1 MHVKN
6 GQTSMTK
13 ASQNP
18 RSTTRTVSAT
28 RLGILWMLTG
38 LVAAFAQSGSSTLL
52 GTLADQSA
60 AAIANAKVTVT
71 NAGTGAV
78 QNVVSNEAG
87 LFRVLNLL
95 PGQYSVV
102 VRANGFQS
110 FEVKNIV
117 LASSETRDLGGL
129 VLQLG
134 VVTEQVS
141 VTAEATPVQTASS
154 ERSAVIDSNQL
165 NNLALKGRDPFGFM
179 RLVPGIVDLS
189 TDRSSGANAGQLYIN
204 GMSTNS
210 KNVTFDGITELD
222 QGGANAIYVGPPIDA
237 IGEMKVL
244 TNAFQAE
251 YGRPAGGTI
260 NMVTKSGTQEF
271 HGTGYWN
278 RRHEDMNA
286 NSFFNNRGGI
296 ARPIYRYF
304 VGGYSFG
311 GPVYIPN
318 HYNTSK
324 NKAFFFVSQEYTHIT
339 PPSTT
344 SVANLPTAAERGGDF
359 SGAFNSLGQL
369 IRLKDPANNGAP
381 FPDNI
386 IPKTRIDPI
395 GQYYLNAMPLPNG
408 YVNPAAGQQFTANFA
423 STSRTFNH
431 SLVSIVRGDY
441 AVTKDM
447 NVYVR
452 FGLNH
457 NKSDVFNVV
466 SPGLG
471 EQINGLPGYNWAVH
485 AVNVFTPSLVNE
497 VTLGMG
503 RNNNQQLLPGD
514 GSVPSYLL
522 RSSTINPPTL
532 RPFPSGG
539 VLPIS
544 GLPRY
549 FPYLPAATFA
559 GGALPGNPGYF
570 WTGQPGGGLFSS
582 PYMNFNY
589 TYTIQDDLSKTLG
602 NHSLK
607 FGAYYEYNKKIEPY
621 PGGNYMGTFNFGSN
635 VNNPFDT
642 NLGYA
647 NALLGIFQTYTES
660 SNRVIPDPHNVQ
672 IEGYVQDN
680 WRATR
685 RLTLDFGLRFYHIG
699 PTYDTSSSYSEFY
712 PQLWNPAQASKLY
725 TPVTVG
731 GQNLA
736 LNPLTQQTTY
746 FALQGTLVP
755 GSGNPVNGMHAN
767 GLTGKSDYVDFPF
780 LVLAPRFG
788 FAWNVFGDNK
798 TVIRGSFGVFYNR
811 PNGNYLVI
819 GSAPPLL
826 YTPTV
831 YYSSV
836 NQIPQAAASAA
847 ISPTNASAQYGEQK
861 QERNHQFNLTIQR
874 DIGFSTVVDI
884 AYVGNF
890 DRHAQTSTQLNP
902 VPQGAYA
909 NPANIFNNT
918 ELNPNFLRTN
928 YPGMGSILY
937 YPGALS
943 ALNYHALQTSAQHRL
958 QRGLQFGVSYVFSK
972 ALGTCGA
979 WSGLGQGSGCT
990 IGDPYHKARDWYYGP
1005 ISWDRTHVLNINYSY
1020 QVPVPSQNRVVKAI
1034 ANNWVISGITSFQ
1047 TGAPATPSC
1056 SSVNAGPVNSDPSL
1070 SGVGVWATN
1079 NVIGARCQQVGDPK
1093 NFTKSFYQNFNT
1105 SAFTLAAPGTFGNIG
1120 LGILRQPSWYNFD
1133 VTLQKRIH
1141 FSKSE
1146 RRVLQLRFE
1155 GYNILNHA
1163 EFTTMGTS
1171 MQLSGAANTNT
1182 TYGQF
1187 TATNPGRVLS
1197 TTARIEF

>member
-1 MHVKN
+1 MHLKN
-6 GQTSMTK
+6 GRISM
-13 ASQNP
+13 ANALFS
-18 RSTTRTVSAT
+18 R
-28 RLGILWMLTG
+28 RLFSIALLWILSG

-60 AAIANAKVTVT
+60 AAIANANVTVT

-78 QNVVSNEAG
+78 QNAVSNEAG

-210 KNVTFDGITELD
+210 KNVTFDGVTQLD

-251 YGRPAGGTI
+251 YGRTAGGSI
-260 NMVTKSGTQEF
+260 NMVTKGGTQEF

-286 NSFFNNRGGI
+286 NSFFNNRQGI
-296 ARPIYRYF
+296 GRPIYRYF

-318 HYNTSK
+318 HYNTNK

-339 PPSTT
+339 PPATT
-344 SVANLPTAAERGGDF
+344 VTANLPTAAERNGDF
-359 SGAFNSLGQL
+359 SGAVNSKGVL
-369 IRLKDPANNGAP
+369 IPVIDPSTKVQ
-381 FPDNI
+381 FPGNL
-386 IPKTRIDPI
+386 IPKARIDPT

-408 YVNPAAGQQFTANFA
+408 YVNPAPGQQYTANFA
-423 STSRTFNH
+423 KTSQTFNH
-431 SLVSIVRGDY
+431 SLVTIVRGDY
-441 AVTKDM
+441 AITKDM
-447 NVYVR
+447 NVYLR
-452 FGLNH
+452 YGNNSNQTNSF
-457 NKSDVFNVV
+457 DVV
-466 SPGLG
+466 SPGVG
-471 EQINGLPGYNWAVH
+471 ERINALPGYNWATHV
-485 AVNVFTPSLVNE
+485 VNIFTPTLVNE
-497 VTLGMG
+497 VTLGLG
-503 RNNNQQLLPGD
+503 RNNLQSLWAGD
-514 GSVPSYLL
+514 GTPPSYVL

-544 GLPRY
+544 NLPRY
-549 FPYLPAATFA
+549 YPYLPAATFA
-559 GGALPGNPGYF
+559 GGAFPGNAGYF
-570 WTGQPGGGLFSS
+570 YTGQPSNQLFSV

-589 TYTIQDDLSKTLG
+589 TYTIQDDLSKALG

-607 FGAYYEYNKKIEPY
+607 FGVYYEYNKKIEPY
-621 PGGNYMGTFNFGSN
+621 PGGNYYGFFNFGSSTS
-635 VNNPFDT
+635 NPFDT
-642 NLGYA
+642 GIGYA
-647 NALLGIFQTYTES
+647 NALLGNFQNYTEA
-660 SNRVIPDPHNVQ
+660 SNRVIPDPHNVEV
-672 IEGYVQDN
+672 EGYVQDN

-685 RLTLDFGLRFYHIG
+685 RLTLDYGVRFYHIG

-712 PQLWNPAQASKLY
+712 PQLYNPAQAAQLY
-725 TPVTVG
+725 RPVSVG
-731 GQNLA
+731 GQSLA
-736 LNPLTQQTTY
+736 LNPLTGQTTF

-811 PNGNYLVI
+811 PNANYLTI

-831 YYSSV
+831 FYSSV

-861 QERNHQFNLTIQR
+861 QERVHQFNFTIQR
-874 DIGFSTVVDI
+874 DIGFGTVVDI

-902 VPQGAYA
+902 IPQGAYA
-909 NPANIFNNT
+909 NPANLFNNT
-918 ELNPNFLRTN
+918 EINPNFLRTR

-943 ALNYHALQTSAQHRL
+943 SLNYHALQMSAQHRL
-958 QRGLQFGVSYVFSK
+958 QKGLQFGVSYSFSK

-979 WSGLGQGSGCT
+979 WSGIGQGGGCT
-990 IGDPYHKARDWYYGP
+990 IGDPYHTARGWYYGP
-1005 ISWDRTHVLNINYSY
+1005 LPWDRSHVVNFNYSY

-1047 TGAPATPSC
+1047 TGAPVNPSC
-1056 SSVNAGPVNSDPSL
+1056 SSLNPGPINSDPSL
-1070 SGVGVWATN
+1070 SGVGTGGT
-1079 NVIGARCQQVGDPK
+1079 IGARCQLVGDPE
-1093 NFTKSFYQNFNT
+1093 NFTQSFFTNFNT
-1105 SAFTLAAPGTFGNIG
+1105 SAFTLAAPGTFGNTG
-1120 LGILRQPSWYNFD
+1120 LGLLRQPSWYNLD
-1133 VTLQKRIH
+1133 LTLQKRIH

-1155 GYNILNHA
+1155 GYNILNHTQFNA
-1163 EFTTMGTS
+1163 FGTTL
-1171 MQLSGAANTNT
+1171 QLSGTNNVNTQ
-1182 TYGQF
+1182 YGQF
-1187 TATNPGRVLS
+1187 TGANPNRVLS